1 MKSKAP
7 LLLMEQ
13 MVMLLV
19 FALAAALC
27 IQAFVKSDAIS
38 RTCEARDRAVVLCQ
52 NAAEAVRHSG
62 GDFAAAAALL
72 GADRHDQ
79 DSLSLDYDSQWNPAQ
94 DTMRYTLGVYR
105 LDSGVAGLGKAEIW
119 LRDEAEDVELLRM
132 DVAWQVVSAH
142 G

>member
-1 MKSKAP
+1 MP
-7 LLLMEQ
+7 E
-13 MVMLLV
+13 
-19 FALAAALC
+19 
-27 IQAFVKSDAIS
+27 
-38 RTCEARDRAVVLCQ
+38 RRG
-52 NAAEAVRHSG
+52 G

-132 DVAWQVVSAH
+132 DVAWQEVSAH